1 MEIKELSEFGL
12 PFSWVWGCCF
22 LWSAFRW
29 SSTTGP
35 AHQVVTKA
43 AETSL
48 GNIRNYTSERSSR
61 WSLFP
66 FWQFVSKL
74 LSSESASVGEDLCH
88 FGNELRSKGPAKRLS
103 QMPKIPLMQTAFSP
117 TSVLLKGEGS
127 SFLNYKPSCLY
138 SWPPAFCTENNVC
151 LTKGEL
157 G

>member
-1 MEIKELSEFGL
+1 M
-12 PFSWVWGCCF
+12 
-22 LWSAFRW
+22 
-29 SSTTGP
+29 
-35 AHQVVTKA
+35 A
-43 AETSL
+43 AEPQPPMASPSLHPAPAGDLPWRMFSAGKGMEMILTL